1 MRKSHILFCAASA
14 ALLLSLTACG
24 VTITAVH
31 LPNEVQVN
39 VGATAE
45 TAATYESKQEAD
57 AAAQQAAADRIDW
70 TWAIADDT
78 IATVDNSGVITG
90 VKGGSTL
97 VTVTSA
103 DGKFTANCP
112 VTVSQPLQ
120 GIALSNMDLVIN
132 RTDNADI
139 NCTLTPADTTDTDI
153 VFEIADN
160 SIAKLNGSKVVAVGN
175 GTTTLTA
182 ACGKMKANAQIT
194 VATAPTE
201 IQLDSTEGVL
211 TVGNTHTIQATLLP
225 ETTTDTDL
233 VWSVCNESIATVD
246 EHGTVT
252 AQGPGNCV
260 VTAATP
266 DGALKATYSLT
277 VKAKQTVKA
286 ASNTSTTT
294 PSYTAPSAPSA
305 STPTYVP
312 EPAPAPAPDP
322 APAPAPAEPSQPS
335 GGSSGGGMGVG
346 SYGEIPHDPNGT
358 QGSGI
363 DWTQDNSNGSL
374 DGGCEGNCD

>member
-1 MRKSHILFCAASA
+1 MRKSRVLFYTASA

-31 LPNEVQVN
+31 LPDEVQVN

-70 TWAIADDT
+70 TWAITDDT
-78 IATVDNSGVITG
+78 IATVDGSGVVTG

-103 DGKFTANCP
+103 DGKFTASCP

-120 GIALSNMDLVIN
+120 GIALSNIDLVIN

-153 VFEIADN
+153 TYEIADN

-182 ACGKMKANAQIT
+182 ACGKIKANAQIT
-194 VATAPTE
+194 VTTAPTE

-225 ETTTDTDL
+225 GTTTDTDL
-233 VWSVCNESIATVD
+233 VWSVCNESIAIVD

-277 VKAKQTVKA
+277 VKANQTVKA

-294 PSYTAPSAPSA
+294 PSYTAPSTPSA

-312 EPAPAPAPDP
+312 EPAPAPAP
-322 APAPAPAEPSQPS
+322 APAEPSQPS
-335 GGSSGGGMGVG
+335 DGDNGSSNDQLGGLN
-346 SYGEIPHDPNGT
+346 PNDYWVSPDQT
-358 QGSGI
+358 